1 MRLQQASP
9 EALARMFPLLRS
21 IAKEVVERSYT
32 IVQLEDETRA
42 LEGAHATGSVDVL
55 ELVSRLANHKR
66 ELRHSVEELREL
78 GWERDPE
85 QPLRFRSKGAG
96 AGETFTWSPEDS
108 FFYRSAQ
115 I

>member
-42 LEGAHATGSVDVL
+42 HATDSVDVL

-66 ELRHSVEELREL
+66 ELRHSIEELRDL

-85 QPLRFRSKGAG
+85 QPLRFRSSGAG